1 MAKIL
6 VSYWRSDEISAD
18 ATLNFWDGF
27 FKALQECGN
36 DVLVINN
43 SFYGIWTSN
52 TTNNRLVESYLMSEV
67 KKFDPD
73 LIIAFN
79 NRILQKIVD
88 WFEGP
93 VVLYDGDELKFF
105 SDLDT
110 IHANIDRYK
119 VFSIVDGW
127 RSDYLDF
134 GFRDD
139 QIFYMPPGTKVTKDP
154 SVAQTMNISFL
165 GQRRYN
171 LNNKVRDSILQ
182 GKDLDVFYNSYLD
195 HIRTRN
201 YDYSKLVRNNG
212 AILSDDTYSDSD
224 LWPLFDNS
232 YLVFASVLD
241 LGLHLG
247 GHEGRWREI
256 VDFIPQI
263 AVTHSKARV
272 FTLEENEFFYN
283 SSKISLNINHPQGRG
298 NGFSWRCWDVMASN
312 ACLVSSDS
320 AELKRL
326 TENHVKIPMFASPA
340 EAREICKDLLDNPE
354 KREEIVHLSQN
365 FIEKN
370 YRWEIRFKEMEEILG
385 IQLIQEGHR
394 GSIKKLKPISSEL
407 KNKVNNWN
415 GIDPSRHAEVAA
427 VKREKGVKSKIK
439 SAAKQAKRLLD
450 MAFRVYSKLYECVTE
465 PKFMISYLILVSL
478 LCFERIVCR
487 NYFGLDILSI
497 NILPGIVYTGIILL
511 ALVLLYRPV
520 RKTGNIIQ
528 RLLSTMYQFL
538 KG

>member
-52 TTNNRLVESYLMSEV
+52 TTDNPLVESYLMSEV
-67 KKFDPD
+67 KNFNPD

-88 WFEGP
+88 WFDGP

-119 VFSIVDGW
+119 LFSIVDGW

-134 GFRDD
+134 GFQND

-154 SVAQTMNISFL
+154 SVVQAMNISFL
-165 GQRRYN
+165 GQRRYY
-171 LNNKVRDSILQ
+171 LNNKVRDAILQ
-182 GKDLDVFYNSYLD
+182 GKNLDVFYNSYLD

-201 YDYSKLVRNNG
+201 YDYTKLVRNNG
-212 AILSDDTYSDSD
+212 GILSDDTYSDSD

-247 GHEGRWREI
+247 GHEGKWREI

-263 AVTHSKARV
+263 AATHSKARV

-298 NGFSWRCWDVMASN
+298 NGFSWRCWDIMASN
-312 ACLVSSDS
+312 ACLVSSAS
-320 AELKRL
+320 SELKRL
-326 TENHVKIPMFASPA
+326 TENYVKIPMFSSPA
-340 EAREICKDLLDNPE
+340 EAREICKDLLDHPE
-354 KREEIVHLSQN
+354 KRAEIVHLSQD

-370 YRWEIRFKEMEEILG
+370 YRWEIRFKEMEAILG
-385 IQLIQEGHR
+385 IQLIQEGR
-394 GSIKKLKPISSEL
+394 CGSIKKLKPISSEL
-407 KNKVNNWN
+407 ANTLNKWN
-415 GIDPSRHAEVAA
+415 GIDPTKHAKVVS
-427 VKREKGVKSKIK
+427 VKREQGLKHKIK
-439 SAAKQAKRLLD
+439 SAAKQAKRLMD
-450 MAFRVYSKLYECVTE
+450 MAFGFYSKLYDCVTE
-465 PKFMISYLILVSL
+465 SKFVKSYLLLVSL

-487 NYFGLDILSI
+487 NHFGLEILSI
-497 NILPGIVYTGIILL
+497 NILPGTIYTGIILL
-511 ALVLLYRPV
+511 ALALLYRPV
-520 RKTGNIIQ
+520 RKAGVIIQ
-528 RLLSTMYQFL
+528 RLLSTLYQFL